1 MSDKRISALT
11 EQTGLNTGDF
21 LAIDNAGESESKKI
35 DQAYFSGQ
43 YADMNNILGSKNLM
57 PNNAVTVVLRG
68 VTWTINSDGTIKANG
83 TASGGDSTLY
93 YVSSSNDSTEGVT
106 IPEGKY
112 TYTCLTSAG
121 SDTTFRSEIYNLTN
135 PARIGWDYGEGV
147 TFTRTAATK
156 VLGSINIKSGTTV
169 TNEIFKPML
178 RPAAVADPT
187 YVPYAKS
194 NKELTEDVASLNAS
208 LSERSDLTTLA
219 TKSGTT
225 TLQFETKTVQ
235 NINDFKYIMV
245 CVYISSGDDCRYNPC
260 IIPVSVFKALSG
272 IPYGSSYGVN
282 TVAQAKYID
291 DTHVALACYNQNAN
305 YASVFVAGI
314 K

>member
-1 MSDKRISALT
+1 MAGKRISELT
-11 EQTGLNTGDF
+11 EQTGLSSGDF
-21 LAIDNAGESESKKI
+21 FGVDNAGQTASKKI
-35 DQAYFSGQ
+35 DQAYFTGQ
-43 YADMNNILGSKNLM
+43 YSDMNNILGSKNLM

-93 YVSSSNDSTEGVT
+93 YVSSSNDATAGIT

-121 SDTTFRSEIYNLTN
+121 SDSTFRSEIYNLTN
-135 PARIGWDYGEGV
+135 SYRIGWDYGEGV

-156 VLGSINIKSGTTV
+156 VLGSINIRSGQTV

-194 NKELTEDVASLNAS
+194 NKELTDDVATLNSSLTAIPSNFVVTTKTNISAS
-208 LSERSDLTTLA
+208 SAAGHGWDSGSI
-219 TKSGTT
+219 TKDGYIALMVTYGGGYGY
-225 TLQFETKTVQ
+225 TLQPVLEAIYGLGTDTVRILGTAS
-235 NINDFKYIMV
+235 NTGT
-245 CVYISSGDDCRYNPC
+245 VYAWILWIKEDL
-260 IIPVSVFKALSG
+260 LS
-272 IPYGSSYGVN
+272 
-282 TVAQAKYID
+282 
-291 DTHVALACYNQNAN
+291 
-305 YASVFVAGI
+305 
-314 K
+314 

>member
-11 EQTGLNTGDF
+11 EQTELNTGDF
-21 LAIDNAGESESKKI
+21 FAVDNAGETESKKI

-43 YADMNNILGSKNLM
+43 YSDMNNILGSKNLM

-93 YVSSSNDSTEGVT
+93 YVSSSNDATAGIT
-106 IPEGKY
+106 IPKGKY

-147 TFTRTAATK
+147 TFTLTAATK
-156 VLGSINIKSGTTV
+156 VLGSINIRSGQTV

-208 LSERSDLTTLA
+208 LSNCELGTAINLTDYNASNLYTTPSDGYVICT
-219 TKSGTT
+219 SGTAVANVGGFYFGTNRLGAAAIGNGTQGSACT
-225 TLQFETKTVQ
+225 TYVKKGTKIWGTASGT
-235 NINDFKYIMV
+235 N
-245 CVYISSGDDCRYNPC
+245 SSVKFYPC
-260 IIPVSVFKALSG
+260 IA
-272 IPYGSSYGVN
+272 
-282 TVAQAKYID
+282 
-291 DTHVALACYNQNAN
+291 
-305 YASVFVAGI
+305 
-314 K
+314 

>member
-1 MSDKRISALT
+1 MAGKRISELT
-11 EQTGLNTGDF
+11 EQTGLSSGDF
-21 LAIDNAGESESKKI
+21 FGVDNAGQTASKKI

-93 YVSSSNDSTEGVT
+93 YVSSSNDATAGIT

-121 SDTTFRSEIYNLTN
+121 SDSTFRSEIYNLTN
-135 PARIGWDYGEGV
+135 PARIGWDYGQGV

-156 VLGSINIKSGTTV
+156 VLGSINIRSGQTV

-194 NKELTEDVASLNAS
+194 NKELTDDVATLNSSLTWTALTPVTGTSSVSLPVNFKELHVVVDNGTGRWIFNILKDELSSSNA
-208 LSERSDLTTLA
+208 
-219 TKSGTT
+219 
-225 TLQFETKTVQ
+225 
-235 NINDFKYIMV
+235 
-245 CVYISSGDDCRYNPC
+245 RYNTGAALQSGE
-260 IIPVSVFKALSG
+260 IYYTSIAQIDVSTSTLKL
-272 IPYGSSYGVN
+272 
-282 TVAQAKYID
+282 
-291 DTHVALACYNQNAN
+291 HECNAN
-305 YASVFVAGI
+305 GFSYTASATTRVYYR
-314 K
+314 

>member
-1 MSDKRISALT
+1 MAGKRISELT
-11 EQTGLNTGDF
+11 EQTGLATGDF
-21 LAIDNAGESESKKI
+21 LGIDNAGETASKKI
-35 DQAYFSGQ
+35 DQAYFTGQ
-43 YADMNNILGSKNLM
+43 YSDMNNILGSKNLM

-93 YVSSSNDSTEGVT
+93 YVSSSNDATAGIT

-121 SDTTFRSEIYNLTN
+121 SDSTFRSEIYNLTN
-135 PARIGWDYGEGV
+135 SYRIGWDYGEGV

-156 VLGSINIKSGTTV
+156 VLGSINIRSGQTV

-194 NKELTEDVASLNAS
+194 NKELTDDVATLNSSLNG
-208 LSERSDLTTLA
+208 LIKFYE
-219 TKSGTT
+219 
-225 TLQFETKTVQ
+225 ETKTPTNEGTAVLNIPSDATYILNAWSNDPNAYVVQ
-235 NINDFKYIMV
+235 YSKNSFG
-245 CVYISSGDDCRYNPC
+245 CFTYN
-260 IIPVSVFKALSG
+260 
-272 IPYGSSYGVN
+272 
-282 TVAQAKYID
+282 
-291 DTHVALACYNQNAN
+291 HVAKTTSTTFYILY
-305 YASVFVAGI
+305 V
-314 K
+314 

>member
-1 MSDKRISALT
+1 MAGKRISELT
-11 EQTGLNTGDF
+11 EQTGLATGDF
-21 LAIDNAGESESKKI
+21 LGIDNAGETASKKI
-35 DQAYFSGQ
+35 DQAYFTGQ
-43 YADMNNILGSKNLM
+43 YSDMNNILGSKNLM

-93 YVSSSNDSTEGVT
+93 YVSSSNDATAGIT

-121 SDTTFRSEIYNLTN
+121 SDSTFRSEIYNLTN
-135 PARIGWDYGEGV
+135 SYRIGWDYGEGV

-156 VLGSINIKSGTTV
+156 VLGSINIRSGQTV

-194 NKELTEDVASLNAS
+194 NKELTDDVATLNSSLHYQLAGSVTGTTEVVVPSDAHEIIVFAMLSNAIIS
-208 LSERSDLTTLA
+208 VNIFGDILTTSYQTFRNGYYGEAAANAQIQISAKKGSVKLLLCIFNGVTA
-219 TKSGTT
+219 TNTT
-225 TLQFETKTVQ
+225 
-235 NINDFKYIMV
+235 NIR
-245 CVYISSGDDCRYNPC
+245 VYYR
-260 IIPVSVFKALSG
+260 
-272 IPYGSSYGVN
+272 
-282 TVAQAKYID
+282 
-291 DTHVALACYNQNAN
+291 
-305 YASVFVAGI
+305 
-314 K
+314 